1 MSVSALVR
9 NNKRVH
15 IQLTTITQHLKWSKS
30 IQSHFHF
37 VAIYVCTFIQWR
49 NAYEQ
54 KHIAR
59 LMKSIDTLQ
68 SKQSASIYRFII
80 SRIFSS
86 HQVLLASFV
95 IYRYQMTIEWNIEPN
110 IHGSDVPVELT
121 MKNLNLEPNHEPNI
135 FVFFRNID

>member
-9 NNKRVH
+9 IKWVH

-59 LMKSIDTLQ
+59 LMKFIDTLQ
-68 SKQSASIYRFII
+68 SKQSASISLHY
-80 SRIFSS
+80 FSDFFLS
-86 HQVLLASFV
+86 SSFTCIGIFV

-110 IHGSDVPVELT
+110 IHGSNVPVELT
-121 MKNLNLEPNHEPNI
+121 MNNLNLEPNHEPNI
-135 FVFFRNID
+135 FDFFRNID